1 MILTWR
7 PVEHGNPQGFVVEI
21 DDGNGGR
28 FTKVYSGN
36 KSRCTVGGLQFDSTY
51 RARVRAYSSAGES
64 LSSDV
69 VYLGTPAGKT
79 RWVSSTYM
87 SHVPTMYSIHG
98 VSSESSIVCIQYFT
112 RCHLSPLLSVFTLFH
127 RSPGGALVSRSRDH
141 GFNFQ
146 PESQNVY
153 KSKYKKVGVLPIW
166 IV

>member
-1 MILTWR
+1 MCCVCSSSADGGIFHHVKLHLNNKPFVYVAPPAPEFLPDQCSVSNDKMILTWR

-28 FTKVYSGN
+28 FTEVYSGN

-79 RWVSSTYM
+79 R
-87 SHVPTMYSIHG
+87 
-98 VSSESSIVCIQYFT
+98 
-112 RCHLSPLLSVFTLFH
+112 
-127 RSPGGALVSRSRDH
+127 
-141 GFNFQ
+141 
-146 PESQNVY
+146 
-153 KSKYKKVGVLPIW
+153 
-166 IV
+166 

>member
-36 KSRCTVGGLQFDSTY
+36 KSRCTVGRLQFDSTY

-79 RWVSSTYM
+79 R
-87 SHVPTMYSIHG
+87 
-98 VSSESSIVCIQYFT
+98 
-112 RCHLSPLLSVFTLFH
+112 
-127 RSPGGALVSRSRDH
+127 
-141 GFNFQ
+141 
-146 PESQNVY
+146 
-153 KSKYKKVGVLPIW
+153 
-166 IV
+166 